1 MESGARDGP
10 IGVTFEPKPDP
21 LVSRRYRDT
30 VYSIYRAVR
39 VWIAPGASHGSR
51 DQHGENSTRRD
62 RGLCEAAIMV
72 GWRLVALLAAAAA
85 QLVDGANKLSSY
97 RIALAADA
105 STEERYA
112 ASVIQV
118 WGSAAAGAELPIVAI
133 GPDGGG
139 VEAAEINTIAVG
151 YRATVAQQHNT
162 SLEAELRTLGLEG
175 WLISG
180 RDGRWSVSGSKGAP
194 RGAIYGAHAFVETL
208 FGVRFLAP
216 NVTLS
221 HNGSDPSMAHS
232 MHRAFIP
239 PFEMRDMNNAQSEG
253 LGNEAWSVAVGDNGQ
268 EFGDTEKK
276 AGGGILYADPP
287 GAVHTSWALV
297 PPSLFNNKSGHPD
310 QFHPEWF
317 AAGQLCWLAPGLK
330 EHLAATVPGILRA
343 QPNATII
350 SISQNDD
357 TDYCKTGADQAV
369 ALEEGSPAAPLLRAV
384 NFVADA
390 IKDEFPNVA
399 IDTLAYQYTRPAPNK
414 TKPRDNVI
422 VRLCSIE
429 CNFLKPLTDQSN
441 AAFTRDIV
449 NWNKIS
455 DRLYIWDYVV
465 DFHAWLMPWPNYN
478 VLAPNIRFFAS
489 HGVKGIFE

>member
-1 MESGARDGP
+1 MATCRLA
-10 IGVTFEPKPDP
+10 V
-21 LVSRRYRDT
+21 LV
-30 VYSIYRAVR
+30 
-39 VWIAPGASHGSR
+39 
-51 DQHGENSTRRD
+51 
-62 RGLCEAAIMV
+62 
-72 GWRLVALLAAAAA
+72 AAA
-85 QLVDGANKLSSY
+85 QLAGAAKLSEY
-97 RIALAADA
+97 QIVLASDA
-105 STEERYA
+105 SQEERYA
-112 ASVIQV
+112 ASVIQA
-118 WGSAAAGAELPIVAI
+118 WGSAVAGSELKIVTSGA
-133 GPDGGG
+133 G
-139 VEAAEINTIAVG
+139 NSIAVG
-151 YRATVAQQHNT
+151 YRATVTQEHNA
-162 SLEAELRTLGLEG
+162 SLDAELRTLGLEG

-180 RDGRWSVSGSKGAP
+180 RDGRWAVSGAKGAP
-194 RGAIYGAHAFVETL
+194 RGAIYGAHAFAEIL
-208 FGVRFLAP
+208 LGVRFLAP

-221 HNGSDPSMAHS
+221 PNNGSDPSMLQS
-232 MHRAFIP
+232 MHRVFVP

-253 LGNEAWSVAVGDNGQ
+253 LGNDLWSVAVGDNGQ

-276 AGGGILYADPP
+276 AGGGILYAAPP

-317 AAGQLCWLAPGLK
+317 AGGQLCWLAPGLK
-330 EHLAATVPGILRA
+330 EHLAATVPDILRS

-357 TDYCKTGADQAV
+357 TNYCKSGADQA
-369 ALEEGSPAAPLLRAV
+369 ATLEEGSPAAPMLRAI

-390 IKDEFPNVA
+390 IKGEFPSVA

-455 DRLYIWDYVV
+455 NRLYIWDYVV
-465 DFHAWLMPWPNYN
+465 DFHAWLMPWPNYY
-478 VLAPNIRFFAS
+478 VLAPNIRFFAA